1 MANILT
7 EVILTAKEEL
17 DQALNKANNV
27 IPQIITDVNK
37 SLDDID
43 KKLEE
48 TKELVDGAGAASKQE
63 VEEVKSSL
71 EQKANKSDV
80 GTPLIVS
87 SVNEMLDKTKVYVN
101 TTDGKWYTFNGSYWK
116 DGGLYNSQGI
126 ADKSI
131 NPIKTTFFNITY
143 GKNLLN
149 KNDPNV
155 LFGKYINDAN
165 GVVTNAL
172 YNETGYISV
181 EPNRNYAISDKG
193 RIIKFYNENKQ
204 FISSIKNPTTSN
216 AYFTTPDNAYFLR
229 ATIGVENWNNAQ
241 IEIGNASTIFEEF
254 TYSEKINKK
263 YIEINNK
270 NESVYEGFKF
280 TSYGDS
286 ITERNKWQ
294 PFVVD
299 YFKFIH
305 TNLGI
310 GSTSVAYKSD
320 VDENTY
326 PCFVNSNR
334 IQAIKDSN
342 PDVITLL
349 GGTNDANRQQPL
361 GTNDEFIKP
370 LENKDK
376 STVKGAWSYL
386 IETLL
391 VWKPSL
397 EIIMCTPLKAINTTD
412 YSPYADAVLEVAK
425 FYSLPCVNLY
435 YESKISKFTT
445 IYFDDSLHPSSVDGK
460 RIANMVI
467 DKILEVS
474 RVQQTLCI
482 YYS

>member
-1 MANILT
+1 MGNILT
-7 EVILTAKEEL
+7 EVVLTAKEEL
-17 DQALNKANNV
+17 DEALNKASNV
-27 IPQIITDVNK
+27 IPQLI
-37 SLDDID
+37 SDID

-63 VEEVKSSL
+63 VEEVASQL
-71 EQKANKSDV
+71 EEKANKSDV

-193 RIIKFYNENKQ
+193 RIIKFYNENKE
-204 FISSIKNPTTSN
+204 FISAIRNPTTSN

-254 TYSEKINKK
+254 TCSEKINK
-263 YIEINNK
+263 
-270 NESVYEGFKF
+270 
-280 TSYGDS
+280 
-286 ITERNKWQ
+286 
-294 PFVVD
+294 
-299 YFKFIH
+299 
-305 TNLGI
+305 
-310 GSTSVAYKSD
+310 
-320 VDENTY
+320 
-326 PCFVNSNR
+326 
-334 IQAIKDSN
+334 
-342 PDVITLL
+342 
-349 GGTNDANRQQPL
+349 
-361 GTNDEFIKP
+361 
-370 LENKDK
+370 
-376 STVKGAWSYL
+376 
-386 IETLL
+386 
-391 VWKPSL
+391 
-397 EIIMCTPLKAINTTD
+397 
-412 YSPYADAVLEVAK
+412 
-425 FYSLPCVNLY
+425 
-435 YESKISKFTT
+435 
-445 IYFDDSLHPSSVDGK
+445 
-460 RIANMVI
+460 
-467 DKILEVS
+467 
-474 RVQQTLCI
+474 
-482 YYS
+482 